1 MITTDL
7 FEKVLVNPVQ
17 NGANHLYVVSGY
29 ATAAMSF
36 HHLDIVRHHGQV
48 NIHLIV
54 GMCPL
59 DGLSI
64 SNQ

>member
-36 HHLDIVRHHGQV
+36 HHLDIVRHLG
-48 NIHLIV
+48 
-54 GMCPL
+54 G
-59 DGLSI
+59 GLKI
-64 SNQ
+64 T